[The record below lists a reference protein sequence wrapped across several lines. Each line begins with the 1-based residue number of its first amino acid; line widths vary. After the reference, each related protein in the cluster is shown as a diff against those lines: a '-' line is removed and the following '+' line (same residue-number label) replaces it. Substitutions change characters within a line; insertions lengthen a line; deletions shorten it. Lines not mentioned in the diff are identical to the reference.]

1 MNRKELIL
9 DFIKWF
15 VHHHVDDSSEIKTI
29 INQENTVDE
38 YLEMLDTIEDL
49 NDNNQLKLNFTEDE
63 NV

>member
-15 VHHHVDDSSEIKTI
+15 AHHHVDASSEIKTI

-63 NV
+63 NI

>member
-1 MNRKELIL
+1 MNRKDLIL
-9 DFIKWF
+9 DCIKWF